1 MRAMNNLAK
10 KLQSFWQADATSS
23 LVTSATIIAIAS
35 LASRVLGVM
44 RDRVLASSFGAGD
57 VLDAYY
63 AAFRLP
69 DLLYNLLVVGALS
82 AGFIPVFIAYRQ
94 KQRSEHD
101 HWFLVNQFLT
111 VSVVILGAGCALL
124 AIFAP
129 AVVPFITPGFH
140 GEKLELV
147 IMLSRIMF
155 LSPILLG
162 ASAIVG
168 GILQSYRQF
177 VMYSLAPMLYN
188 LGIIFGAI
196 YLVPRF
202 GVVGLAWGVVIGALG
217 HLLLQF
223 FSARRL
229 GWRPRLLFEWN
240 HPGLKEIGKLMLPN
254 TLSLSVTQLN
264 IFVLTILASG
274 LESGSLAVF
283 TLATNLVSVPM
294 SLIGVSYALAAFP
307 VLSEHAAKNELV
319 AFRKVFSQT
328 VRRII
333 FLIVPATVLL
343 LLLRAQIVRV
353 IFGAGAFG
361 WRDTVLTLTVVGF
374 LTVSLF
380 AQALAPLLI
389 RSFYAHHKTWP
400 PFVMGVL
407 SDGLIVA
414 VSLLVGI
421 HYGVAGLAA
430 AFSFGTIVEIV
441 GLWMLLHWKFGD
453 LGERAVVYGLW
464 RFTLAA
470 ISMVVIVQSSKIWA
484 GALFGTVTAVGIFLQ
499 GAVAGGLGLVTYMLV
514 LYAMNSE
521 EVVEFAGVFSR
532 RLGKLPMSQ
541 LSKEGLDEGEGI

>member
-1 MRAMNNLAK
+1 MKMISKAIR
-10 KLQSFWQADATSS
+10 SFWRSDAASS
-23 LVTSATIIAIAS
+23 LTTSAAIIAAAS
-35 LASRVLGVM
+35 LVSRVLGVV
-44 RDRVLASSFGAGD
+44 RDRVLASTFGAGD

-94 KQRSEHD
+94 KRRGDVDDD
-101 HWFLVNQFLT
+101 HWLLVNQFLT
-111 VSVVILGAGCALL
+111 VAITTLGAGCALF

-129 AVVPFITPGFH
+129 HVVPLITPGFH

-162 ASAIVG
+162 VSAIVG

-188 LGIIFGAI
+188 LGIIFGVFF
-196 YLVPRF
+196 LVPRF
-202 GVVGLAWGVVIGALG
+202 GVTGLAWGVVLGALG
-217 HLLLQF
+217 HLVLQF

-229 GWRPRLLFEWN
+229 GWKPKLLITWN
-240 HPGLKEIGKLMLPN
+240 HPGLKQIGKLMVPN

-274 LESGSLAVF
+274 LESGSLAIF

-294 SLIGVSYALAAFP
+294 AIVGVSYALAAFP
-307 VLSEHAAKNELV
+307 VLSEHAAKGEV
-319 AFRKVFSQT
+319 VEFRQVFSRT
-328 VRRII
+328 VRRIV

-353 IFGAGAFG
+353 IFGAGAFT
-361 WRDTVLTLTVVGF
+361 WHDTILTLNVVGF

-389 RSFYAHHKTWP
+389 RTFYTHHKTWP
-400 PFVMGVL
+400 PFIIGVL
-407 SDGLIVA
+407 SDGIIVLA
-414 VSLLVGI
+414 SIFIGI
-421 HYGVAGLAA
+421 HYGVVGLAA
-430 AFSFGTIVEIV
+430 AFSFGMIVKVI
-441 GLWMLLHWKFGD
+441 GLWLLLHWKFGD
-453 LGERAVVYGLW
+453 MGEGIVVRGLW
-464 RFTLAA
+464 QFTLAA
-470 ISMVVIVQSSKIWA
+470 MAMVAVVQGGKMLV
-484 GALFGTVTAVGIFLQ
+484 GNMLGTNTALSVFLQ
-499 GAVAGGLGLVTYMLV
+499 GVIAGGLGLIVYGMI
-514 LYAMNSE
+514 LYLLKSE
-521 EVVEFAGVFSR
+521 EMMEFGKVLSK
-532 RLGKLPMSQ
+532 RLGKLPLSQ
-541 LSKEGLDEGEGI
+541 LAKEGLDQG